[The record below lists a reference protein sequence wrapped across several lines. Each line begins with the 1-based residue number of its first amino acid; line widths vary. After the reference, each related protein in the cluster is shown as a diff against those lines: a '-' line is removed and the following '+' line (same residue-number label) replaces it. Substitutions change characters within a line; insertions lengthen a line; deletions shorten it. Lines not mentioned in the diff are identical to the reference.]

1 VLVGDFYF
9 QHKNK
14 IQHLKGEHM
23 KERKTYSL
31 IIGCLSLMVA
41 VFPLPASSLAQSEP
55 CSVEINA
62 TCNGSTDCSGILSGW
77 TDIKNTGTEAI
88 TCQVVVTSM
97 FGDVG
102 GAVGKEIALLPQEQN
117 NEGLWV
123 IEPIGGIPFW
133 DFRPITKSGTSK
145 ADCYVT
151 DNPEIKCTAY
161 EVWEC
166 SATCDITP
174 VSVDIKLKGN
184 TSSVSLKDKGLL
196 PVVLMGADDFDATA
210 VDPATIRLGREGIMY
225 MRNMVAPLRWN
236 YKKSDLCLKFDK
248 SEVVNN
254 LMLEDV
260 AGQKV
265 QLVITGNLKY
275 EFGKMPFMGAV
286 SVLVSE

>member
-1 VLVGDFYF
+1 
-9 QHKNK
+9 
-14 IQHLKGEHM
+14 M

-117 NEGLWV
+117 NGGLWV
-123 IEPIGGIPFW
+123 LVPIGGIPFW

-151 DNPEIKCTAY
+151 DNPEATCEAY
-161 EVWEC
+161 DEWLC
-166 SATCDITP
+166 SATCDPTRVDI
-174 VSVDIKLKGN
+174 DIKLK
-184 TSSVSLKDKGLL
+184 SISLKGKGRLPIVLL
-196 PVVLMGADDFDATA
+196 GADDFDVTA
-210 VDPATIRLGREGIMY
+210 VDPATIRIGRAGV
-225 MRNMVAPLRWN
+225 RDMVAPLRWN
-236 YKKSDLCLKFDK
+236 YKKSDLYLKFDM
-248 SEVVNN
+248 SEVVND
-254 LMLEDV
+254 LMLGDV
-260 AGQKV
+260 AGLGV
-265 QLVITGNLKY
+265 LLIITGNLKD
-275 EFGKMPFMGAV
+275 EFGKMLFMGEV
-286 SVLVSE
+286 NIGVVQ